1 MARSEGKRPE
11 PRKRVPAKPA
21 PKRPNLPAAEV
32 EQKSSGL
39 GKKVLIAGVG
49 LAVLAGL
56 TALSLGL
63 ANETD
68 PAESLPAVTVEVSG
82 DLLPPFADPSNDAAV
97 GLVAPEITS
106 VDFAGAPA
114 AISNDGT
121 PKMILFLA
129 HWCLHCQR
137 EVPVLQSWIE
147 ENGLPSGVDF
157 VSVAT
162 SIDETRSKYPP
173 NAWLEGEGWTQRV
186 VMDDAQNSISAAY
199 GLVSF
204 PYYVLV
210 DGTGTVVQRLTGEQN
225 PEFVG
230 SKLAELAQGP

>member
-129 HWCLHCQR
+129 HWCLPLPTRGTGAPILDRGERPPQR
-137 EVPVLQSWIE
+137 CRLRLRGDIHRRDPVQ
-147 ENGLPSGVDF
+147 
-157 VSVAT
+157 VS
-162 SIDETRSKYPP
+162 
-173 NAWLEGEGWTQRV
+173 TQR
-186 VMDDAQNSISAAY
+186 
-199 GLVSF
+199 
-204 PYYVLV
+204 
-210 DGTGTVVQRLTGEQN
+210 
-225 PEFVG
+225 
-230 SKLAELAQGP
+230 LAGR